1 MEIPQQVG
9 SADCGVFAIAI
20 ATALASGSDPTEIIF
35 HQSEMR
41 QHLAECFER
50 KMMSAFP
57 VQRKKRVHNKVLERV
72 TIFLCP
78 VCQRPDDG
86 NKMIE
91 CDCCEKWYH
100 KSCVPKHNPDDA
112 WKCPSCAIQY
122 Q

>member
-9 SADCGVFAIAI
+9 SADCGAFAIAI

-41 QHLAECFER
+41 QHLAKCFVR

-57 VQRKKRVHNKVLERV
+57 VHVKRKKRVHNKVLERV

-78 VCQRPDDG
+78 VCQRPDD
-86 NKMIE
+86 
-91 CDCCEKWYH
+91 
-100 KSCVPKHNPDDA
+100 
-112 WKCPSCAIQY
+112 
-122 Q
+122 

>member
-9 SADCGVFAIAI
+9 SADCGAFAIVI
-20 ATALASGSDPTEIIF
+20 ATALVSGSDSTEIIF

-57 VQRKKRVHNKVLERV
+57 VKRKKRVHNKVLERV

-78 VCQRPDDG
+78 VC
-86 NKMIE
+86 
-91 CDCCEKWYH
+91 
-100 KSCVPKHNPDDA
+100 PKA
-112 WKCPSCAIQY
+112 R
-122 Q
+122 